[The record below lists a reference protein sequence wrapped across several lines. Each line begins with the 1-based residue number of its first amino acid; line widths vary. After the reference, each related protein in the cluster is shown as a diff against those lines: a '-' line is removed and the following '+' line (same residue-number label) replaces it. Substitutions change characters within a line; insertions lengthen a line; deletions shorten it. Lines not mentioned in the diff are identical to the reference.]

1 MLWIFLFGYLIVASI
16 DFGAGFFSYVSSITG
31 KRHIINNVIERY
43 LSPVWEVTN
52 VFLIFFYVGLVGFF
66 PDAAYYYGTALLVPG
81 SLATILLAIRG
92 SYYAF
97 STYGFKNNR
106 VYMFLYGV
114 SGWLIPAA
122 LSTVLAVSEGGYIT
136 EQGGYITFA
145 FGKLFTNIYPYSVI
159 LLALVSVL
167 YISAMFLTYY
177 AAKAEDSAAL
187 EVVRK
192 YALFWSTPT
201 ILASLFV
208 FYAIR
213 GHNLDHFN
221 NMVSNA
227 WMFILSFLFFLI
239 AVFCVWKRRNYGWAF
254 ACVVLQ
260 FGFAWFGY
268 GKAHLPYVL
277 YPYVNIHDS
286 ITNPSMATAQIVV
299 FILGLLILIPSLF
312 LLLRLFLFD
321 ANYVKGNN
329 IKLKGGLG
337 NGEFSYLLRPAD
349 HRGLVHRIR
358 ILVGRPR

>member
-1 MLWIFLFGYLIVASI
+1 MSYELLGITVLWIFLFGYLIVASI

-136 EQGGYITFA
+136 EQGGSITFA

-286 ITNPSMATAQIVV
+286 ITNPSMATALIVV

-321 ANYVKGNN
+321 ANYVKGN
-329 IKLKGGLG
+329 KTK
-337 NGEFSYLLRPAD
+337 A
-349 HRGLVHRIR
+349 
-358 ILVGRPR
+358 

>member
-1 MLWIFLFGYLIVASI
+1 MSYELLGITVLWIFLFGYLIVASI

-106 VYMFLYGV
+106 FYMFLYGV

-136 EQGGYITFA
+136 EQGGSITFA

-286 ITNPSMATAQIVV
+286 ITNPSMATALIVV

-321 ANYVKGNN
+321 ANYVKGN
-329 IKLKGGLG
+329 KTK
-337 NGEFSYLLRPAD
+337 A
-349 HRGLVHRIR
+349 
-358 ILVGRPR
+358 